1 VDNYSYII
9 IISKEVDMKRN
20 KLCVLLLALFILLF
34 LSQCKQQNL
43 GTTLEK
49 EIPRLMDKVDIPGL
63 SIAVIRNGE
72 IFWSGAYGVQSR
84 ETGESVD
91 ENTIF
96 EAASLTKTITAVA
109 ALKLV
114 EWGDLD
120 LDKPLAEYLP
130 YPKLSGDE
138 RYKKITARHVLT
150 HTTGLPN
157 WGNKLIRE
165 PGKLYGYSGEGFLYL
180 GRTIEKISGMSLN
193 EFAKKEIFEPLGMS
207 RTSYVWNELYAENG
221 ASGHDRHGFANQ
233 KRKITDPNGGAS
245 LLTTALDYATY
256 LCSIMNNQV
265 LEPKTIDLMLTPHV
279 RATRRREPR
288 DELDEHISWG
298 FGWGIQPG
306 NTGNGC
312 WHWGDN
318 GDLRAYTVFYRKR
331 KEGLVFFANSENLFL
346 IAESLI
352 SLILD
357 DPQYSFSWLT
367 YKRHID
373 PEWIATMTVEK
384 TFLEKGEKA
393 GLEKLEEMKI
403 KYPEN
408 FKIEDLGDIARY
420 LFIKE
425 KISEAEATLKWII
438 DSNPESVIGWAGLGR
453 LYFETGRNKDSLE
466 HLQKA
471 LEMDPENS
479 FAKTCIPWIKEA
491 IQVEEKPILIQEE
504 TLEKY
509 AGDYGPR
516 HVYLRQGRLYYKRE
530 GRKEYELLPLAKDK
544 FALKGYGDFRLRFVL
559 DKKGKV
565 TKVVGLYLGGRTDES
580 PRDKTK

>member
-1 VDNYSYII
+1 MII
-9 IISKEVDMKRN
+9 PMEVDMKRH
-20 KLCVLLLALFILLF
+20 KLCVFFLTLFTFLF
-34 LSQCKQQNL
+34 LSHCKQQNL

-49 EIPRLMDKVDIPGL
+49 EIPRLMEKADIPGL
-63 SIAVIRNGE
+63 SMAVIQNGK
-72 IFWSGAYGVQSR
+72 IFWSGAFGVRSR
-84 ETGESVD
+84 ETKELLD
-91 ENTIF
+91 KNTIF

-114 EWGDLD
+114 ERGELD
-120 LDKPLAEYLP
+120 LDKTLAEYLP
-130 YPKLSGDE
+130 YPKLAGDE
-138 RYKKITARHVLT
+138 RYKKITVRHVLT

-180 GRTIEKISGMSLN
+180 GRTIEKISGMSL
-193 EFAKKEIFEPLGMS
+193 EGFAKKEIFEPLGMKG
-207 RTSYVWNELYAENG
+207 TSYVWNDLYAENG

-233 KRKITDPNGGAS
+233 KRKRTEPNGGAS

-256 LCSIMNNQV
+256 LCSIMNDQV

-279 RATRRREPR
+279 RATRRTDAR

-306 NTGNGC
+306 NTENGF

-318 GDLRAYTVFYRKR
+318 GDLRAYTVSYRER

-357 DPQYSFSWLT
+357 DPQHAFSWLT
-367 YKRHID
+367 YKRHTD

-384 TFLEKGEKA
+384 TFLERGEKA
-393 GLEKLEEMKI
+393 GLEKIEEMKI

-408 FKIEDLGDIARY
+408 FKIEDLGNIARY
-420 LFIKE
+420 LFSKE
-425 KISEAEATLKWII
+425 KINEAEAILKWSI
-438 DSNPESVIGWAGLGR
+438 DSDPKSVIAWEGLGR
-453 LYFETGRNKDSLE
+453 LYFQTDRNKESLE

-471 LEMDPENS
+471 LELDPENS
-479 FAKTCIPWIKEA
+479 FAKMCIPWVKEA
-491 IQVEEKPILIQEE
+491 IRAEEKPVLIPEE

-530 GRKEYELLPLAKDK
+530 GRKEYELLPLTQDK
-544 FALKGYGDFRLRFVL
+544 FALKGYGVFRLRFVL
-559 DKKGKV
+559 DKIGNA
-565 TKVVGLYLGGRTDES
+565 TKVVGLYLGGDTDES